1 MTQHCSDIISTW
13 NQSAVATNAT
23 CVVRLK
29 SWRGRSCVGT
39 IAMIPVVAGIA
50 VMVGSVVGGIPAEEQ
65 LVDAEG
71 KQEKHENHQEVS
83 RIIIF

>member
-1 MTQHCSDIISTW
+1 
-13 NQSAVATNAT
+13 
-23 CVVRLK
+23 
-29 SWRGRSCVGT
+29 
-39 IAMIPVVAGIA
+39 MIPVVAGIA